1 MQPATQPIPLS
12 RRAMLHRTGLGLGS
26 LALTS
31 LLHSAGSAAGAP
43 HFPAKAKSIILLFQ
57 SGGPGQ
63 MDLFDRKPELQKRD
77 GQKTP
82 IAIDKFL
89 PGNTDQLIACPF
101 PFQHYGQ
108 CGMELSTLLPNL
120 GGLADHLCLVRSMH
134 TGHDNHTE
142 GTVMLNTGHFTMGRP
157 ALGAWISY
165 GLGSGNQNLPTYV
178 VLRDPSG
185 YDTAGSLA
193 WSPGW
198 LSATHGGTEFSS
210 RGVPV
215 PNLRP
220 PAHIS
225 PAARRDDLD
234 FLAMLNQQ
242 HRQSFPRESELEA
255 RIGNYELAARMQTSA
270 ATALDLANESQPTRA
285 LYGLDDAATA
295 GYGTRCL
302 LARRLVESGVRF
314 VQVYPDQQGQVWDT
328 HSNMKRETEKMCGQT
343 DLPSAG
349 LIKDLQARGLL
360 DSTIV
365 LWAGEFGRLPV
376 SQNGTG
382 RDHNKHAFSLL
393 LAGGGFH
400 GGQTYGATDEFGY
413 KATVNRVSV
422 SDLHATLL
430 HQLGL
435 DHTQL
440 TAEHHGRPDSLT
452 DAPVTGAKV
461 VRELLAR

>member
-1 MQPATQPIPLS
+1 
-12 RRAMLHRTGLGLGS
+12 
-26 LALTS
+26 
-31 LLHSAGSAAGAP
+31 
-43 HFPAKAKSIILLFQ
+43 
-57 SGGPGQ
+57 
-63 MDLFDRKPELQKRD
+63 
-77 GQKTP
+77 
-82 IAIDKFL
+82 
-89 PGNTDQLIACPF
+89 
-101 PFQHYGQ
+101 
-108 CGMELSTLLPNL
+108 MELSTLLPNL

-295 GYGTRCL
+295 SYGTRCL

-393 LAGGGFH
+393 LAGGGFR
-400 GGQTYGATDEFGY
+400 GGQTYGETDEFGY
-413 KATVNRVSV
+413 QATVNRVSV